1 MAVLDQN
8 ARSGAMFCHL
18 AGFAPYVVAF
28 PLASIIGPLVV
39 WSMKKDEHGYID
51 EQGREAVNFH
61 LSALIIEIICIA
73 LCFVIIGFPLLIA
86 FELFKLIIMIVA
98 IMRASSGEHHRYP
111 LTIRFV

>member
-8 ARSGAMFCHL
+8 ARQWGMFCHL

-28 PLASIIGPLVV
+28 PLASILGPLVI
-39 WSMKKDEHGYID
+39 WSMKKGEHEFID

-61 LSALIIEIICIA
+61 LSALLIEIVLVI
-73 LCFVIIGFPLLIA
+73 LCMFLIGIPLLIA
-86 FELFKLIIMIVA
+86 FEIFKLIIMIVA

-111 LTIRFV
+111 LTVRFV